1 MDVARRITDLDV
13 MTQISAECRGMYS
26 TALEVLTL
34 YPDYALSTFRK
45 LLELMVGMVGAK
57 HQLNFGNQD
66 LCSHINHLHECQLI
80 SYAAKDDCHRIRLWG
95 NQAVHAPSQVSG
107 AKEPHESSKGQAGDV
122 ETGKKAREV
131 FIAVLDEFH
140 RLLVSKSSRMLIVPA
155 EVPDQVP
162 GQVIGKAIAD
172 ENSFDVKM
180 QAGLV
185 LEAEWMNACGRGGLI
200 STRVSAEH
208 AKSLKAMAIEMYR
221 CACEVSARLDSMSM
235 VSITMEGGFEA
246 LWLRRSDTEALF
258 RFGSLAYTAE
268 PVTDM
273 ERLAVAAI
281 KEAAHRRHPQA
292 CVYYGDYLRQVGEFG
307 EAEEMLT
314 FGATSEQSQAYL
326 GLFFLY
332 STAESPCYSP
342 EKAIGIL
349 EKGVSRDD
357 PDCKFQLGVALHDG
371 ESAAQD
377 KARARQLLTE
387 AAQQGVKRAAA
398 YLNLVVDD
406 TFQRHLQMVGLSLL
420 ASVNSERDK
429 YKSSLIRRNDP
440 CPCQSGS
447 KYKKCHGR

>member
-1 MDVARRITDLDV
+1 
-13 MTQISAECRGMYS
+13 
-26 TALEVLTL
+26 
-34 YPDYALSTFRK
+34 
-45 LLELMVGMVGAK
+45 
-57 HQLNFGNQD
+57 
-66 LCSHINHLHECQLI
+66 
-80 SYAAKDDCHRIRLWG
+80 
-95 NQAVHAPSQVSG
+95 
-107 AKEPHESSKGQAGDV
+107 
-122 ETGKKAREV
+122 
-131 FIAVLDEFH
+131 
-140 RLLVSKSSRMLIVPA
+140 
-155 EVPDQVP
+155 
-162 GQVIGKAIAD
+162 
-172 ENSFDVKM
+172 
-180 QAGLV
+180 
-185 LEAEWMNACGRGGLI
+185 
-200 STRVSAEH
+200 
-208 AKSLKAMAIEMYR
+208 
-221 CACEVSARLDSMSM
+221 
-235 VSITMEGGFEA
+235 
-246 LWLRRSDTEALF
+246 
-258 RFGSLAYTAE
+258 
-268 PVTDM
+268 
-273 ERLAVAAI
+273 
-281 KEAAHRRHPQA
+281 
-292 CVYYGDYLRQVGEFG
+292 VYYGDYLRQVGEFG

-429 YKSSLIRRNDP
+429 YKSSLIRRNDR